1 MAELQPSAI
10 DCLRCGKPLY
20 FLGVRDF
27 HEGTRVGFFGDF
39 FELFQTR
46 EELDMFACGS
56 CGHVEFF
63 IGGVGD
69 ELRGFKTIGSVR
81 KRRVQVG
88 RPGRDSEPESP

>member
-69 ELRGFKTIGSVR
+69 ELRGFKITGRVR
-81 KRRVQVG
+81 KRRVPTG
-88 RPGRDSEPESP
+88 RPAGQGH

>member
-1 MAELQPSAI
+1 M
-10 DCLRCGKPLY
+10 
-20 FLGVRDF
+20 RDF

-69 ELRGFKTIGSVR
+69 ELRGFKITGRVR
-81 KRRVQVG
+81 KRRVPTG
-88 RPGRDSEPESP
+88 RPAGQGH